1 MLYVFIIVLA
11 AAGFLIFSAAGG
23 VVLFR
28 FLCVRSVYSVH
39 SFVDKAAH
47 VKDEKVIVPLLEAK
61 NNRDEKSF
69 EKVSIL
75 SAPRRLFRLPLAPL
89 KLSAEL
95 RLQKKPRDFAVLV
108 HGFSDSAR
116 GLTYL
121 SQDYYNR
128 GFSVLA
134 VDMRAH
140 GESKGKIAGQGYT
153 ATDGTDIALWLR
165 YLRARFGKDIRIVL
179 HGVSMGASAVIQSA
193 YGVIAVQKIFEG
205 ERSALKLVTA
215 DCGFYRFSD
224 QVDHE
229 LALFLSSGLIQRYL
243 FKCIAAAASFFNFF
257 AAGFF
262 FASHNPGKNLNLY
275 SESSGIPLLIFHGSA
290 DTLVPPTAARQ
301 LYEAARCPKKLVF
314 IQNAPHIGSRF
325 YDTKTYMDTIISC
338 LNDLKEEDA

>member
-11 AAGFLIFSAAGG
+11 AAGFVIFSFAGG

-47 VKDEKVIVPLLEAK
+47 VKDEKVIVPLLDAK

-75 SAPRRLFRLPLAPL
+75 SASRKLFRIPIAFLS
-89 KLSAEL
+89 LSAEL
-95 RLQKKPRDFAVLV
+95 RLQKKPKDFAVLV

-121 SQDYYNR
+121 SQDYYSR

-153 ATDGTDIALWLR
+153 ATDGIDIARWIR
-165 YLRARFGKDIRIVL
+165 YLHTRFGENIRIVL

-193 YGVIAVQKIFEG
+193 YGVIAVQKEFEA
-205 ERSALKLVTA
+205 ERKTLKLVVA

-224 QVDHE
+224 QVEHE
-229 LALFLSSGLIQRYL
+229 LALFLSSGRIQRYL
-243 FKCIAAAASFFNFF
+243 FKCIAGAASFFNFF

-262 FASHNPGKNLNLY
+262 FAAHNPGKTLSLY
-275 SESSGIPLLIFHGSA
+275 SKNAGFKLIVFHGSA
-290 DTLVPPTAARQ
+290 DTLVPPKAARQ
-301 LYEAARCPKKLVF
+301 LYEAAHCPKKLVF
-314 IQNAPHIGSRF
+314 IKDAPHIGSRF
-325 YDTKTYMDTIISC
+325 YDTKTYMDTITSS
-338 LNDLKEEDA
+338 LKNLKEEKA